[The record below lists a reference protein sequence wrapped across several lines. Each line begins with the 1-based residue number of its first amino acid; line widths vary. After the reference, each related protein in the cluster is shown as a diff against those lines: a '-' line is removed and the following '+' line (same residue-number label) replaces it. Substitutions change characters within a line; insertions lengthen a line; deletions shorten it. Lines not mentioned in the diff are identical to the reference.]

1 MRCHRF
7 AVLLSLVGLQLLLGE
22 NEGSRRMVGAAIMQE
37 GLQDV
42 TELALSHSPN
52 AFHTFPLKRILKG

>member
-22 NEGSRRMVGAAIMQE
+22 NEGSRGMVGAAIMQE

-42 TELALSHSPN
+42 TELELSDGPN
-52 AFHTFPLKRILKG
+52 AFHRRPAV